1 MSIKTQKRLLF
12 IPIVN
17 FIIPFCWLKRCFAH
31 SITMS
36 WFFKKAIMM
45 VVGIMIVTLLRVG
58 LSSLIDNATIDRIL
72 FFIDT
77 YFCFLIF
84 AKISLDAQIELE
96 NGKEH

>member
-45 VVGIMIVTLLRVG
+45 VVGMMFVSLVRVVLVT
-58 LSSLIDNATIDRIL
+58 LIDNPTIDTIL
-72 FFIDT
+72 FCINI
-77 YFCFLIF
+77 YFCLLIF